1 MCLSHVL
8 QDPDNLDAYIRN
20 NIFLP
25 DINNEKEDKS
35 PQYAD
40 NLASLQRL
48 VLFRF
53 DEDTTGALIRI
64 QGGRQE
70 RGGGAGEYSW
80 AWLAGYSKFL
90 LELLPDCEGALQV

>member
-1 MCLSHVL
+1 VYVRAQSLPPPYPPP
-8 QDPDNLDAYIRN
+8 QDPQNLDAYIRN

-48 VLFRF
+48 VLYRF
-53 DEDTTGALIRI
+53 DEDTTG
-64 QGGRQE
+64 E
-70 RGGGAGEYSW
+70 RVQY
-80 AWLAGYSKFL
+80 
-90 LELLPDCEGALQV
+90 